1 MLYCD
6 ATECLLSCHCCLV
19 LLFVIVVIFCSLSSK
34 SGCGDQSRS
43 ARTRQGGRVDV
54 DPTETEFLPTYPF
67 GSKFLPPATP
77 YTEEEA
83 RNTTRRRTRPARLI
97 KAIKPPGSNW
107 TPKSPPHTHRRLIA
121 DAIYRYRYCAGLE
134 PASRHRGE
142 NRRLPSLSQQ
152 ALGVPN
158 WRQ

>member
-1 MLYCD
+1 MTILYCD
-6 ATECLLSCHCCLV
+6 ATECLLSCHCYLV
-19 LLFVIVVIFCSLSSK
+19 RSFCNRCNLFTQFKIRLWGSVTISAYTTASPTGRS
-34 SGCGDQSRS
+34 CGRRS
-43 ARTRQGGRVDV
+43 HRNGI
-54 DPTETEFLPTYPF
+54 PPHLP
-67 GSKFLPPATP
+67 LWVQVPP
-77 YTEEEA
+77 A
-83 RNTTRRRTRPARLI
+83 RNTLHRGGSEEHHAEA